1 MIPYSGQVSCHFLQV
16 GIIEIAEAET
26 AMGSQEII
34 EFLFGLHHALETA
47 ESLQMGFAH
56 VGDKAA
62 VGLTD
67 IYELLYI
74 ARMAGAHLDERE
86 LMFACDAQDGEG
98 YPNGIIEVT
107 LCIEELV
114 SGLQDS
120 RSEFF
125 GGGLAIRTGDANH
138 SDAECSA
145 PFARELLQRKE
156 GVVYENS
163 SFAYSRFDFS
173 IIHHHQS
180 GTLIER
186 LLRKPIAIKRLAMK
200 SEEHATCGQVACVG
214 TYGYRITVC

>member
-26 AMGSQEII
+26 AMGSKEII

-62 VGLTD
+62 VGLAD
-67 IYELLYI
+67 IYEFRYI
-74 ARMAGAHLDERE
+74 PRVTCSHLNERE
-86 LMFACDAQDGEG
+86 LMFARDAQDGEG

-107 LCIEELV
+107 LCIEEFI

-138 SDAECSA
+138 SDAEGSS
-145 PFARELLQRKE
+145 PFARELLQRTE

-173 IIHHHQS
+173 VVHHNQS
-180 GTLIER
+180 CPLIER
-186 LLRKPIAIKRLAMK
+186 LLSKPIAIEGLAME